1 MIEDEDG
8 WEVPWS
14 GYRYYDFD
22 ELFELYVHRE
32 GKPLVPPASWFW

>member
-32 GKPLVPPASWFW
+32 GNLGAAG